1 MAKCL
6 SNLFSKR
13 QIPYPASPQSSDED
27 KLKDSH
33 QNMLQL
39 NCQKLKG
46 LRVEKQLVTYK
57 VTPMRLKEFSA
68 DTSQAKRAF
77 YIQSVER
84 KKNLL
89 MKNTLPGKL
98 FLQN

>member
-1 MAKCL
+1 M
-6 SNLFSKR
+6 
-13 QIPYPASPQSSDED
+13 
-27 KLKDSH
+27 
-33 QNMLQL
+33 
-39 NCQKLKG
+39 KG

-68 DTSQAKRAF
+68 DSSQAKRAF

-98 FLQN
+98 FLQNWKWDSFLDRKSQKNSSPTG